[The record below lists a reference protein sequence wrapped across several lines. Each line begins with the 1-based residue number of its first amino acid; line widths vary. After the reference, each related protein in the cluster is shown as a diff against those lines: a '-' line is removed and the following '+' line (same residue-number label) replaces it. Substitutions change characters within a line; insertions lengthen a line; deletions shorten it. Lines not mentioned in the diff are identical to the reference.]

1 LLSYRQIQNGS
12 NLKKQRS
19 NKSRMQNKRIISIL
33 VLSALAIAT
42 AFGVIASQSVAAA
55 TPTTT
60 TGTTSTTTTQL
71 GPGRPGKGMNE
82 GYNNQALADALGITL
97 DELNT
102 AYQTAYSNALKDAVS
117 QGLITQAQADQLTSN
132 AFPFGNRWDGW
143 LNQNGIDFNTYLADA
158 LGISV
163 DTLNA
168 AYQTAYNANIDQ
180 MVTDGRL
187 TQDQADLMKGEYALY
202 NNSTFQSSMQSAFTS
217 AVNTA
222 VSAGVITQAQA
233 DQILS
238 NSSNM
243 FTRGMGDWGGHGGP
257 RGHGGEGGFMPVPN
271 NTTTTTP

>member
-1 LLSYRQIQNGS
+1 
-12 NLKKQRS
+12 
-19 NKSRMQNKRIISIL
+19 MQNKRIISIL
-33 VLSALAIAT
+33 VLGALAIAT
-42 AFGVIASQSVAAA
+42 AFGVIAYQSVAAA

-60 TGTTSTTTTQL
+60 AGTTSTTTQL
-71 GPGRPGKGMNE
+71 DPGGPGKGMDE
-82 GYNNQALADALGITL
+82 TYKNQALADALGITL

-102 AYQTAYSNALKDAVS
+102 AYQTAYANALKDAVS
-117 QGLITQAQADQLTSN
+117 QGLITQTQADQLTSNGN

-143 LNQNGIDFNTYLADA
+143 LSQNGIDLNTYLADA

-168 AYQTAYNANIDQ
+168 AYQTAYNANLDQ
-180 MVTDGRL
+180 MVMDGTL
-187 TQDQADLMKGEYALY
+187 SQDQADLMKGEYALY

-217 AVNTA
+217 AVNAA

-243 FTRGMGDWGGHGGP
+243 LKGGMGGWGGHGGP
-257 RGHGGEGGFMPVPN
+257 HGRGGEGGFMTGL
-271 NTTTTTP
+271 NTAPSTTP